1 MLLVAACALGCSVG
15 VLLLLLAREAGQPG
29 AHQHG
34 RSCAPTCA
42 VVGPANFTGSQFKL
56 VGKVTT
62 GLSDFFTV
70 PAKRIES
77 TTRANQQTPQEL
89 DASCHPAHGP
99 GDELGHAA
107 AHEGRQGH
115 QEEQPTAQ
123 PRHHRADP
131 PLGAGDGLE
140 GGVAAALLHHH
151 GRLAALVPHRVGTP
165 PESAEGNR
173 LLQLGPQEPVGHE
186 EAHAGGRSTKEGEE
200 SPDHAG
206 AGEAGGHLC
215 VRTEPPRDGGTGKPL
230 CVLEKVWG

>member
-1 MLLVAACALGCSVG
+1 MRKRATTGDQAFRSRSSHPDNQLN
-15 VLLLLLAREAGQPG
+15 GQ
-29 AHQHG
+29 
-34 RSCAPTCA
+34 
-42 VVGPANFTGSQFKL
+42 GSQEVSFTSRKL
-56 VGKVTT
+56 ASIPPLPKAPHMDTCSLKT
-62 GLSDFFTV
+62 PPSPHEQAAL
-70 PAKRIES
+70 
-77 TTRANQQTPQEL
+77 TPQEL

-115 QEEQPTAQ
+115 QEEQPAAQ

-151 GRLAALVPHRVGTP
+151 GRLAALIPHRVGTP

-215 VRTEPPRDGGTGKPL
+215 VRAEPPRDGGTGKPL